1 MVKLDAVCEELE
13 RVRRS
18 GTVLLDEMFERQR
31 RRTHLEDFAAAA
43 LLDTD
48 GPAWVDAQGNETSL
62 DAAVPEGWGWV
73 CDWKTDW
80 FEELSDADCWNY
92 ALHFNAPAEQWQ
104 GKSDGSCLVRRR
116 RWVRI
121 RQLDSER

>member
-1 MVKLDAVCEELE
+1 MARVTKAGPVVKLDAVCEELE

-62 DAAVPEGWGWV
+62 DAAVLNFGELTAYPSPVLTEPDTDRFGASFLLWDNLWG
-73 CDWKTDW
+73 
-80 FEELSDADCWNY
+80 
-92 ALHFNAPAEQWQ
+92 ALRI
-104 GKSDGSCLVRRR
+104 SCLTMPMH
-116 RWVRI
+116 
-121 RQLDSER
+121 